1 MSYSNF
7 ITPPDFVDESKHSV
21 LIMDA
26 SWDDI
31 ETLAIWC
38 QNVDTYFNVYVY
50 EDIAGEEEWLMEVA
64 KRVDSIIINSRAG
77 SADACKHLLLKTDK
91 VFYYGPKNYLR
102 TDNRIETPIDYF
114 IQFHDRQQDTTH
126 SL

>member
-1 MSYSNF
+1 
-7 ITPPDFVDESKHSV
+7 
-21 LIMDA
+21 MDA
-26 SWDDI
+26 RWDDI

-64 KRVDSIIINSRAG
+64 KRVDCIIINSRAG
-77 SADACKHLLLKTDK
+77 TADACKNLLLKTDK
-91 VFYYGPKNYLR
+91 VMYYGPKNYLR
-102 TDNRIETPIDYF
+102 TDNRIETPLDYF
-114 IQFHDRQQDTTH
+114 IQVHDRQQDTTH